1 MDTVLR
7 IDAHSGEHTQ
17 ISVPFPADL
26 PPGTLRITG
35 PARAAADP
43 GKTTAR
49 PPLTHPATWQAIGR
63 APDGSVWLS
72 QLGSSAALVRIE
84 PDNCGRNTRSLY
96 EARA

>member
-35 PARAAADP
+35 PVRAAAN
-43 GKTTAR
+43 
-49 PPLTHPATWQAIGR
+49 QAQIGLR
-63 APDGSVWLS
+63 
-72 QLGSSAALVRIE
+72 
-84 PDNCGRNTRSLY
+84 GRH
-96 EARA
+96 